1 MLFLAV
7 KAGWVANNLS
17 GIKRMKSSKQL
28 FVVIIGFALLYL
40 FPLEFRA
47 LWQPDETRYAEISR
61 EMLAAGNWIVPHF
74 LDVRYFEKPIAGYW
88 INNLSQLLFGHTNF
102 AVRFGSVFSMT
113 LSAVL
118 VAWLAFRLWRDKT
131 TALMSGIIF
140 LTCLLVYGVGTY
152 AVLDPM
158 ITLWLVAAMCSFW
171 LGANAQTATGKACG
185 YILLGLACGMGV
197 MTKGFLALAVPVL
210 SVLPWVIAQKRWK
223 EVLLFGL
230 LSIASATVITLPWAL
245 AIAKAEPTFWHYFF
259 WVEHIQRFAES
270 DAQHKAPFWYY
281 LPFLIAGC
289 LPWLALLP
297 GALKRGWQARK
308 VESGTFYLL
317 GWVVMPL
324 LFFSIAKGKLP
335 TYILPCF
342 APLAILLAHHAMQL
356 TDARTLKINGWI
368 NVIFGGICTLIVLVV
383 LAPWGV
389 AKHPLY
395 ARSEVYKVLLAAVA
409 FLVWALVGHLTTRQ
423 NARYWQWAALCP
435 LGLALLIGSVIPEK
449 VIDSKHPQV
458 FIDDVRP
465 QLESS
470 RYILADSVGVG
481 AGIAWELKRND
492 ITIYAKPGELNYGL
506 ENFADAKDNFVSRDD
521 FPQWLATHRQKGNVS
536 LMLLRSRDN
545 MLDDPEI
552 PVPDKRL
559 RRGRFMLLFYKQL
572 P

>member
-1 MLFLAV
+1 MKSAKYSLVLFL
-7 KAGWVANNLS
+7 
-17 GIKRMKSSKQL
+17 
-28 FVVIIGFALLYL
+28 GFALLYL
-40 FPLEFRA
+40 LPLEFRA

-74 LDVRYFEKPIAGYW
+74 LDVRYFEKPVAGYW
-88 INNLSQLLFGHTNF
+88 INNLSQLIFGHNNF
-102 AVRFGSVFSMT
+102 SVRFGSVFSIT
-113 LSAVL
+113 LSAL
-118 VAWLAFRLWRDKT
+118 MLAWLAFRLWRDKT
-131 TALMSGIIF
+131 TAVMSGVIF

-171 LGANAQTATGKACG
+171 LGANAQTAAGKAGG

-210 SVLPWVIAQKRWK
+210 GVLPWVITQKRWK
-223 EVLLFGL
+223 EVLLFGPL
-230 LSIASATVITLPWAL
+230 AIISATLITLPWAL

-259 WVEHIQRFAES
+259 WVEHIQRFAEN

-281 LPFLIAGC
+281 IPFLIAGC

-297 GALKRGWQARK
+297 GALKRGWQGRS
-308 VESGTFYLL
+308 VESGSLYLL

-342 APLAILLAHHAMQL
+342 APLSILLARNATQRL
-356 TDARTLKINGWI
+356 ASSLTLKINGWI
-368 NVIFGGICTLIVLVV
+368 NVIFGGVCTLVVLVV

-389 AKHPLY
+389 AKHPVY
-395 ARSEVYKVLLAAVA
+395 ASDEARKAILATAA
-409 FLVWALVGHLTTRQ
+409 FLVWALVGYLTTRN
-423 NARYWQWAALCP
+423 NARLWQWAAICP
-435 LGLALLIGSVIPEK
+435 LGLALLVGSVIPDK
-449 VIDSKHPQV
+449 VINAKHPQV
-458 FIDDVRP
+458 FIDEVRP
-465 QLESS
+465 ELESS

-492 ITIYAKPGELNYGL
+492 ITLYAKPGELNYGL
-506 ENFADAKDNFVSRDD
+506 ANFADAKDNFVSRED
-521 FPQWLATHRQKGNVS
+521 FAQWLAVRRKEGNVS
-536 LMLLRSRDN
+536 LVMLLSKDKIPEDYDIPAADN
-545 MLDDPEI
+545 LY
-552 PVPDKRL
+552 RT
-559 RRGRFMLLFYKQL
+559 GRFVLFFYEKT